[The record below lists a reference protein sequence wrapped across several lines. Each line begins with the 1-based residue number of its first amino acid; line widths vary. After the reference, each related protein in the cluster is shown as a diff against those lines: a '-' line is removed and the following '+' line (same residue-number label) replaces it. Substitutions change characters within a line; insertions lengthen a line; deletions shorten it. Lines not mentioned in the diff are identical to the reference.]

1 VQGFVGCAHGGWPC
15 AGLLLVESRKSCTP
29 PQVTDGDLVREMG
42 FTKAQV
48 KKLRK
53 AIANLPGLL
62 RESFAAIAPRHH
74 RGGHFGGEGYPG
86 GEGRHHGSTTG
97 SSGGAAA
104 TGAAGSDVTDVSGR
118 VHFHELLK

>member
-1 VQGFVGCAHGGWPC
+1 
-15 AGLLLVESRKSCTP
+15 
-29 PQVTDGDLVREMG
+29 VREIG

-53 AIANLPGLL
+53 AIENLPGLL
-62 RESFAAIAPRHH
+62 RESFAATAPRHH

-86 GEGRHHGSTTG
+86 GEGRHHGATTG

-104 TGAAGSDVTDVSGR
+104 TGAAGSDVTDASGCA
-118 VHFHELLK
+118 HFHELPK